1 MAKTPKPLAFIN
13 APPSNVS
20 SPLLP
25 KEAVKAEFARR
36 LQHYSTLKG
45 WTQSE
50 LARQAENKLPKGH
63 TFGRYNVS
71 TYVRGKSL
79 PGPVHLNALCDALG
93 VKPDD
98 LLPTRGVR
106 QAGSEMPA
114 LDVRDMADGNVW
126 LRINQAVPWPTALK
140 IMELLKGQP

>member
-1 MAKTPKPLAFIN
+1 MAKTPKPPAFIN
-13 APPSNVS
+13 SPPTNVS
-20 SPLLP
+20 SALLP

-36 LQHYSTLKG
+36 LQHAFTQTG

-50 LARQAENKLPKGH
+50 LARQAELRLPKGH

-79 PGPVHLNALCDALG
+79 PGPVHLKALCDALG
-93 VKPDD
+93 LKTDD

-106 QAGSEMPA
+106 QAGSDVPP

-140 IMELLKGQP
+140 IMELLKGQ

>member
-1 MAKTPKPLAFIN
+1 LNSA
-13 APPSNVS
+13 
-20 SPLLP
+20 LLP

-36 LQHYSTLKG
+36 LQQAFTAKG

-63 TFGRYNVS
+63 EFGRYNVS

-79 PGPVHLNALCDALG
+79 PGPVHLKALCDALG
-93 VKPDD
+93 LKPED
-98 LLPTRGVR
+98 LLPSRGVR
-106 QAGSEMPA
+106 QAGSDVPA

-140 IMELLKGQP
+140 IMELLKG